1 MNREGLSLVGR
12 LFGKRELSYVD
23 ISVQVQA
30 LEDKRSDG
38 EHVTAKSQPPAAHV
52 HPFSSPAVAS
62 MFSSLFPS
70 RSERAKEKRG
80 RGMARSPEK
89 WLWQCG

>member
-23 ISVQVQA
+23 ISVQAQA
-30 LEDKRSDG
+30 LEDKRREG
-38 EHVTAKSQPPAAHV
+38 EHFTAKSQPPAAHV
-52 HPFSSPAVAS
+52 HPFPSPAVAS

-80 RGMARSPEK
+80 RGTARSPEK
-89 WLWQCG
+89 